1 MRKPERA
8 RRSLFLRIIDAIAE
22 SNRRKGEWEIPRYI
36 ARNGGQLTD
45 RMEREIGQRFS
56 ER

>member
-1 MRKPERA
+1 VRKPERA